1 MVVVPGIIFAC
12 RLALVPYLVTD
23 KGLDAIKAVETSW
36 KMTRGHAMTIFWM
49 GFLIFPIMVA
59 GLIVFGV
66 GAIVAWMW
74 IKSAFASLYV
84 AINQKTIR
92 ESIQVAAAG

>member
-1 MVVVPGIIFAC
+1 M
-12 RLALVPYLVTD
+12 L
-23 KGLDAIKAVETSW
+23 
-36 KMTRGHAMTIFWM
+36 
-49 GFLIFPIMVA
+49 A

-84 AINQKTIR
+84 AINQKTLR
-92 ESIQVAAAG
+92 ESIQVAAAS